1 VAVKRERKRLGE
13 LLIEAGA
20 LTQPQLEAALAGQKK
35 SGMKLGQYLIHAGI
49 LKENIIIDS
58 VSRQLRI
65 ERYDPGKHGYDER
78 IDTFLP
84 EEVAQKYRLVPLTK
98 RGHLLVIAM
107 TDPMDI
113 AALDAVEI
121 ATNLEVEPVICAEND
136 FELLFSAIY
145 GRGEQ
150 QKDLFGGIAEDE
162 SDITTQTG
170 GEEREDIAID
180 ALQDQASQAPVIRMV
195 NSILGQAV
203 REHASDVHIS
213 PEKESIQLRFRV
225 DGKLRMIPAPPKAS
239 FLPLVSRLKIMGN
252 MDIAVSKIPQDGR
265 FTFVTQRRE
274 FNVRVSSLPTVHG
287 ENLVLRLLERNAHGL
302 NLGELGLNPADRAK
316 IENAATKPY
325 GLILAAGPTGSGKST
340 TLYAL
345 LKNINTPDI
354 NIITL
359 EDPVEYRIPSVR
371 QVQLNRKAGM
381 TFASGLRSILRQ
393 DPDVILVGEIRDA
406 ETAEIAVQAALTG
419 HRVLSTV
426 HTNDAATAITRLI
439 EMGIQPFLVS
449 TVLLASISQRLVRK
463 NCPHCAEA
471 YQPRRDLLMAF
482 GVSEQMLSKFSFM
495 RGTGCRTCH
504 QTGFSGRLAIYEVL
518 QVNDMVQD
526 LIMKGATARDI
537 TRACVTARAMRTLK
551 TDALSKV
558 ARGLTTLEE
567 AAGAVML

>member
-1 VAVKRERKRLGE
+1 M
-13 LLIEAGA
+13 EAGA
-20 LTQPQLEAALAGQKK
+20 LTQAQLEAALAGQKK
-35 SGMKLGQYLIHAGI
+35 SGMKLGQYLIQSGI

-58 VSRQLRI
+58 VSQQLRI
-65 ERYDPGKHGYDER
+65 ERYTPDKHPYEDR
-78 IDTFLP
+78 IDSFLP
-84 EEVAQKYRLVPLTK
+84 EELAQRHRLVPLSK
-98 RGHLLVIAM
+98 RGHLLLIAM

-113 AALDAVEI
+113 NALDAVEI
-121 ATNLEVEPVICAEND
+121 ATNFEVEPVICSEND

-150 QKDLFGGIAEDE
+150 GKDLFGGMTDED
-162 SDITTQTG
+162 SDITTQAG
-170 GEEREDIAID
+170 GEDKEDIAID
-180 ALQDQASQAPVIRMV
+180 TLQDQASQAPVIRMV
-195 NSILGQAV
+195 NSILSQAV

-213 PEKESIQLRFRV
+213 PEKDSIQLRFRV

-302 NLGELGLNPADRAK
+302 NLGELGLSALDRSK
-316 IENAATKPY
+316 IETAAAKPY
-325 GLILAAGPTGSGKST
+325 GLIVAAGPTGSGKST

-345 LKNINTPDI
+345 LKHINTPDI
-354 NIITL
+354 NIVTL
-359 EDPVEYRIPSVR
+359 EDPVEYRMPTVR

-393 DPDVILVGEIRDA
+393 DPDVILVGEVRDG
-406 ETAEIAVQAALTG
+406 ETAEIAVQAGLTG
-419 HRVLSTV
+419 HRVLTTL

-449 TVLLASISQRLVRK
+449 TVLLASVSQRLLRK
-463 NCPHCAEA
+463 NCPHCIEN
-471 YQPRRDLLMAF
+471 YTPRKDLLLAF
-482 GVSEQMLSKFSFM
+482 GIREEMLPKFSFQ

-504 QTGFSGRLAIYEVL
+504 QTGYSGRMAIYEVL
-518 QVNDMVQD
+518 LVDEMVQD
-526 LIMKGATARDI
+526 MIMRGATAKDI
-537 TRACVTARAMRTLK
+537 AKACVQARTMRTLK
-551 TDALSKV
+551 ADALAKV

-567 AAGAVML
+567 AAGAVMI